1 MMKQLGM
8 LAVVTIGL
16 TTSALAQQA
25 MVTDQQK
32 QAVQAAI
39 EKYITANN
47 AKDAKALAAL
57 YTDDAMLVGTYVPGT
72 LIGRPAIEKY
82 LNDAAQQGQLGS
94 NLAVEADAKSFASLG
109 NDMILV
115 GGTWSDTI
123 PTPPMAQANTNAS
136 TQQSG
141 SSQPPSQLALK
152 PGDREHGSWTAIDV
166 VRGDDVL
173 IRSLSY
179 NVGLAAP
186 AK

>member
-1 MMKQLGM
+1 MMKHVGM

-16 TTSALAQQA
+16 TAPALAQQA
-25 MVTDQQK
+25 EVTDQQK
-32 QAVQAAI
+32 QAIQAGI
-39 EKYITANN
+39 DKYITASN
-47 AKDAKALAAL
+47 AKDTKALAAL
-57 YTDDAMLVGTYVPGT
+57 FTDDAMLVGTYVPGT

-82 LNDAAQQGQLGS
+82 LTDVGQQGQFAS
-94 NLAVEADAKSFASLG
+94 NLAIEADPKSFASLG

-115 GGTWSDTI
+115 SGTWADTL
-123 PTPPMAQANTNAS
+123 PMPPVAQANTSVS

-152 PGDREHGSWTAIDV
+152 PGDREHGSWTVIDV

-179 NVGLAAP
+179 NVGVSAP

>member
-1 MMKQLGM
+1 MMKRVGM
-8 LAVVTIGL
+8 LAIVTL
-16 TTSALAQQA
+16 ALATPALAQQA

-39 EKYITANN
+39 DKYITAST
-47 AKDAKALAAL
+47 AKDTKTLAAL
-57 YTDDAMLVGTYVPGT
+57 FTDDAMLVGTYVPGT

-82 LNDAAQQGQLGS
+82 FTDAAREGQFGS
-94 NLAVEADAKSFASLG
+94 NLAIEADPKSFASLG

-115 GGTWSDTI
+115 SGTWADTT
-123 PTPPMAQANTNAS
+123 PMPPMAQANTNAS

-152 PGDREHGSWTAIDV
+152 PGDREHGSWTVIDV
-166 VRGDDVL
+166 VRGDNAL

-179 NVGLAAP
+179 NVGIAGP

>member
-1 MMKQLGM
+1 MKHVGM

-16 TTSALAQQA
+16 TTPALAEQA

-39 EKYITANN
+39 DKYITAYD
-47 AKDAKALAAL
+47 AKDTKALAAL

-82 LNDAAQQGQLGS
+82 LSDAAQQGQFAS
-94 NLAVEADAKSFASLG
+94 KLAVETDPKSFVALG

-115 GGTWSDTI
+115 SGTWADTL
-123 PTPPMAQANTNAS
+123 PTPAMAQANTTAS
-136 TQQSG
+136 PQQSG
-141 SSQPPSQLALK
+141 TSQPPSQLALK
-152 PGDREHGSWTAIDV
+152 PGDREHGSWTAVDEV
-166 VRGDDVL
+166 HGDDVL